1 MARVTRVTR
10 IGPTPTTIPVAA
22 LGHAFDLIR
31 LGHNLATHEGL
42 AEPTIAAI
50 LAIVDDT
57 KPPAIRLGPG
67 LTRLLAKV
75 KH

>member
-1 MARVTRVTR
+1 MPARSRITR

-22 LGHAFDLIR
+22 LGHAFELIR
-31 LGHNLATHEGL
+31 LGHNLSHEGL